1 MRPGSVWVYEIE
13 EQKARVGIAL
23 QGVSSADEETK
34 GVRKAVG
41 TYRDHRALFDIGQ
54 LISEHVSPPGIAH
67 ARMVANV
74 FGCLLMASPT
84 ASYSMA
90 TGQSL

>member
-34 GVRKAVG
+34 GVRKV
-41 TYRDHRALFDIGQ
+41 RATFSHIYFYTDNATRLLVLIGIIELFSI
-54 LISEHVSPPGIAH
+54 
-67 ARMVANV
+67 
-74 FGCLLMASPT
+74 
-84 ASYSMA
+84 
-90 TGQSL
+90 